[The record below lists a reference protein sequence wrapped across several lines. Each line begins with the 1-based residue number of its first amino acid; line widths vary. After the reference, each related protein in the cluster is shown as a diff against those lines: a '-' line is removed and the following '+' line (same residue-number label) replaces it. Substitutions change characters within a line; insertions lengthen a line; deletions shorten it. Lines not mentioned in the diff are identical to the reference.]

1 MNLEPK
7 IIVVHNNFLVH
18 ATFVYDPVDKSDEFD
33 IFVYMPE
40 RVKPPFVSLLKVFK
54 LMSQVS

>member
-7 IIVVHNNFLVH
+7 IIIVHYNFLVH
-18 ATFVYDPVDKSDEFD
+18 ATFVYDPVDKSYEFD

-40 RVKPPFVSLLKVFK
+40 RV
-54 LMSQVS
+54 